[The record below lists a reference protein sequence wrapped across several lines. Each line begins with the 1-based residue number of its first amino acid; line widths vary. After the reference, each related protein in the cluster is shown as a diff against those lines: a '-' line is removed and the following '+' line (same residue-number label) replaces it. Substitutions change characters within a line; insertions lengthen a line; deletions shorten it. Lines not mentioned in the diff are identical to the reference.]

1 MSIDLLA
8 EARRRVD
15 GGDPRSAQRLAARAL
30 ELSRA
35 AGSSREIA
43 ACAQILGECHYIIG
57 DINGAR
63 TLGEEALSLDEADGD
78 PAALGADLNLLGVVE
93 LTVGRPQEGLVL
105 LRRSYDL
112 RAAALGGDD

>member
-15 GGDPRSAQRLAARAL
+15 AGDPRSAQRLAARAL

-35 AGSSREIA
+35 SGSRRDVA
-43 ACAQILGECHYIIG
+43 ACAQILGECLYITG

-63 TLGEEALSLDEADGD
+63 ALADEALSLDEAEDD
-78 PAALGADLNLLGVVE
+78 PTALGADLNLLGVV
-93 LTVGRPQEGLVL
+93 
-105 LRRSYDL
+105 
-112 RAAALGGDD
+112 